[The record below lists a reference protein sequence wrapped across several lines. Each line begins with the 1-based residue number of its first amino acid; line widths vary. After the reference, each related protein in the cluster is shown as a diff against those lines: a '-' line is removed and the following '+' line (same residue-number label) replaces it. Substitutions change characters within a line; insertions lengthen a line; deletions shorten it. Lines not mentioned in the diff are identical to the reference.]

1 MEPVLHDDLI
11 FMDYPAKA
19 REELLTELVAVLR
32 SKGYVKDSF
41 QEALLARERK
51 YPTGLNTPGVPLA
64 MPHAEAE
71 HVVKPAI
78 LVARL
83 SEAVVFK
90 EMGNSGKDVMA
101 KFVFMLAVSD
111 PSGHLAMLSKF
122 MSIFSQGEKL
132 KALYAIEDKK
142 TLREELEKVLA

>member
-19 REELLTELVAVLR
+19 REELLTELVAILR

>member
-41 QEALLARERK
+41 QEALLTRERK